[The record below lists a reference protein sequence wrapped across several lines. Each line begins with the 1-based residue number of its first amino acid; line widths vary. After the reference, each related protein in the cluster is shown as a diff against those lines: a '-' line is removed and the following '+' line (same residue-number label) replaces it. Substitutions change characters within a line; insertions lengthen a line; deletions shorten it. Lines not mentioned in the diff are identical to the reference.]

1 MKNLSSFIIF
11 AIYLTMLVIFETYV
25 PELVSKTGLTPYR
38 SQKISYILMAMLMIF
53 CFRFLS
59 EEKYKNE
66 LFAPPSKDKV
76 KHCFLFALLLSLAG
90 IAMVSCQIF
99 AVALISPDS
108 AFAFW
113 NFSGEPAEFNIHN
126 EYFGL
131 KSGIFNISLF
141 VSTQVF
147 MMPFLEELYF
157 RGLIMEKFT
166 QRFSLT
172 TSILLSSLL
181 FTICHPVNQHLSL
194 FVFAIFLSVYFL
206 IHRNIWLLAIVH
218 GTNNLIDWLYSGF
231 GGMAFIESRTLGELP
246 LLSTWLPEII
256 IAAVFYA
263 GCIYLLVR
271 TFRAAPLAPLP
282 ASDAPARDPA

>member
-1 MKNLSSFIIF
+1 MKNLSSLIIF
-11 AIYLTMLVIFETYV
+11 AIYFTTLVIFETYV
-25 PELVSKTGLTPYR
+25 PEFVSKTGLTPYR

-66 LFAPPSKDKV
+66 LFAPPQKNKV
-76 KHCFLFALLLSLAG
+76 KHCLLFALLLAIAG
-90 IAMVSCQIF
+90 IAMISCQIY

-108 AFAFW
+108 AFASW
-113 NFSGEPAEFNIHN
+113 KFSGKPAVLNIHD

-131 KSGIFNISLF
+131 KSGILNITLF
-141 VSTQVF
+141 LSTQVLF
-147 MMPFLEELYF
+147 QPFFEELYF
-157 RGLIMEKFT
+157 RGLIMKKFIN
-166 QRFSLT
+166 RFSVT

-181 FTICHPVNQHLSL
+181 FTICHPANQYLHTMIYS
-194 FVFAIFLSVYFL
+194 IFISIYFL
-206 IHRNIWLLAIVH
+206 IHRNIWLAAIVH
-218 GTNNLIDWLYSGF
+218 GTNNLMSWLYSGF

-282 ASDAPARDPA
+282 ESDAPARDPA